1 MKLAEAL
8 LLRAELQKKLASLQ
22 TRLAKNAVVQD
33 GDKPH
38 EKPERLLKQVV
49 EVLGELDKVIAA
61 IHVANLGNKLKSGE
75 SVTDALIK
83 RDILTLYH
91 GIIQGVINAAATQ
104 PERYGVKEIRWV
116 PTVNVAKLQE
126 EADETAKRLRKQN
139 ALIQEGNWLVEVKL

>member
-22 TRLAKNAVVQD
+22 ARLAKNAVVQD

-38 EKPERLLKQVV
+38 EKPDRLLKQAI
-49 EVLGELDKVIAA
+49 EVLGKLNQVIAA
-61 IHVANLGNKLKSGE
+61 IHLANLKNKIRDGDSLTE
-75 SVTDALIK
+75 ALTK
-83 RDILTLYH
+83 RDILVLYH
-91 GIIQGVINAAATQ
+91 GILQGVINAATTQ

-126 EADETAKRLRKQN
+126 EADETAKRLRQQN
-139 ALIQEGNWLVEVKL
+139 TGIQEANWLVEVKL